1 MLNRHSDEELATA
14 VERITAVV
22 HESIAD
28 FKSAAPALVQSLS
41 DDEWTKLKHDEDC
54 RRRRVRNA
62 IPGQA
67 LSLVRLLN
75 DTDLARLLWFVS
87 DHSWQRASRELLPA
101 FIKADRDREEGNDL
115 AHPS

>member
-1 MLNRHSDEELATA
+1 MEPSNHHPTDQELATA
-14 VERITAVV
+14 VEKITAVV

-28 FKSAAPALVQSLS
+28 FKAVAPALVQSLS
-41 DDEWTKLKHDEDC
+41 DDEWAKLKRDEDC
-54 RRRRVRNA
+54 RRRKVRNA
-62 IPGQA
+62 IPSQA

-101 FIKADRDREEGNDL
+101 FIKADREQRTSE
-115 AHPS
+115 